1 MTLSGNTLALD
12 EEARISARRIFS
24 LIANE
29 LQQVEIEFERQ
40 ARSNVQVIAY
50 LGDYLRKSG
59 GKRVR
64 PALTIL
70 ANYAVGGEGGRYNSI
85 RMATVMEFLHT
96 ATLVHD
102 DIIDKADTRRNRPTV
117 NALYGNETA
126 VLMGDWLY
134 MSAFETSLAERSLP
148 ILDILTS
155 VTRKMTEGEILQLTL
170 LGRADVSEA
179 QYLDVLQRKTA
190 YLFSASCEIGGILG
204 GASETE
210 QRALREYGLNLGTA
224 FQLIDDLLDFT
235 STEAVLGKAS
245 GADLL
250 GGKVTLPL
258 IYLRDSNPSVL
269 EMVQRVL
276 RDGSYETVSQQELF
290 EALRSRDGRGSA
302 DGRGVD
308 GRGVDGLSS
317 TDDLG
322 STNGL
327 NSTNSVSSTEGFSRD
342 GTNSLSSTNALERA
356 RALADEYAENARA
369 ALDSLPDSEYCD
381 SLREL
386 PSYILNRDR

>member
-1 MTLSGNTLALD
+1 MTVSGNTLTLD
-12 EEARISARRIFS
+12 EEAKSSARRIFS

-70 ANYAVGGEGGRYNSI
+70 SNYAVGGEGGRYNSI

-155 VTRKMTEGEILQLTL
+155 VTRKMTEGELLQLTL
-170 LGRADVSEA
+170 LRQTDVSEA
-179 QYLDVLQRKTA
+179 QYLDVLKRKTA
-190 YLFSASCEIGGILG
+190 YLFSASCEIGAILG
-204 GASETE
+204 GATE
-210 QRALREYGLNLGTA
+210 EQQTALREYGLNLGTA

-235 STEAVLGKAS
+235 STEAALGKAA

-258 IYLRDSNPSVL
+258 IYWRETEPSAL
-269 EMVQRVL
+269 ETIRQIL
-276 RDGSYETVSQQELF
+276 DTSSYETTTQEEILS
-290 EALRSRDGRGSA
+290 ALKR
-302 DGRGVD
+302 
-308 GRGVDGLSS
+308 
-317 TDDLG
+317 
-322 STNGL
+322 
-327 NSTNSVSSTEGFSRD
+327 
-342 GTNSLSSTNALERA
+342 TNALERA
-356 RALADEYAENARA
+356 RNLADEYAENART
-369 ALDSLPDSEYCD
+369 ALEALPESDYCD
-381 SLREL
+381 SLIEL
-386 PSYILNRDR
+386 PTYVLNRDR

>member
-1 MTLSGNTLALD
+1 MTTSGNTIALD

-24 LIANE
+24 VIANE
-29 LQQVEIEFERQ
+29 LTQVELEFERQ
-40 ARSNVQVIAY
+40 AHSNVQVIDY
-50 LGDYLRKSG
+50 LGEYLRASG

-70 ANYAVGGEGGRYNSI
+70 ANYAVGGDGSRYNSI

-102 DIIDKADTRRNRPTV
+102 DIIDKADTRRKRPTV

-148 ILDILTS
+148 VLDILTS

-170 LGRADVSEA
+170 LGEADISEA
-179 QYLDVLQRKTA
+179 QYFDVLKRKTA
-190 YLFSASCEIGGILG
+190 YLFSASCEIGSILG
-204 GASETE
+204 GASEKQQT
-210 QRALREYGLNLGTA
+210 ALRDYGLYLGTA

-235 STEAVLGKAS
+235 SNEEALGKAA

-258 IYLRDSNPSVL
+258 IYLRDTEPNAR
-269 EMVQRVL
+269 EMVETVL
-276 RDGSYETVSQQELF
+276 REGKYSSVKPQDLLDAIE
-290 EALRSRDGRGSA
+290 RSG
-302 DGRGVD
+302 
-308 GRGVDGLSS
+308 
-317 TDDLG
+317 
-322 STNGL
+322 
-327 NSTNSVSSTEGFSRD
+327 
-342 GTNSLSSTNALERA
+342 ALEQARTRA
-356 RALADEYAENARA
+356 NEYAENACT
-369 ALDSLPDSEYCD
+369 ALEILPDSDYCE
-381 SLREL
+381 SLRAL
-386 PSYILNRDR
+386 PTYILNRDR

>member
-1 MTLSGNTLALD
+1 MTTSHTVTL
-12 EEARISARRIFS
+12 EQEATLSARRIFS
-24 LIANE
+24 VIANE

-50 LGDYLRKSG
+50 LGEYLRASG

-70 ANYAVGGEGGRYNSI
+70 SNSAVGGDGARYNSI

-102 DIIDKADTRRNRPTV
+102 DIIDKAETRRNRPTV

-155 VTRKMTEGEILQLTL
+155 VTRKMTEGELLQLTL
-170 LGRADVSEA
+170 LGHADISEG
-179 QYLDVLQRKTA
+179 QYLDVLKRKTA
-190 YLFSASCEIGGILG
+190 YLFSASCEIGAILG
-204 GASETE
+204 GASDKQQT
-210 QRALREYGLNLGTA
+210 ALRDYGLNLGTA
-224 FQLIDDLLDFT
+224 FQLVDDLLDFT
-235 STEAVLGKAS
+235 SSDVVLGKAA

-258 IYLRDSNPSVL
+258 IYLMTADASAAS
-269 EMVQRVL
+269 MVQRVL
-276 RDGSYETVSQQELF
+276 LDGNYSTVPQEDLRA
-290 EALRSRDGRGSA
+290 ALVRAGALDQARVIA
-302 DGRGVD
+302 DQ
-308 GRGVDGLSS
+308 
-317 TDDLG
+317 
-322 STNGL
+322 
-327 NSTNSVSSTEGFSRD
+327 
-342 GTNSLSSTNALERA
+342 
-356 RALADEYAENARA
+356 YAENARA
-369 ALDSLPDSEYCD
+369 ALDDLPESEYCD
-381 SLREL
+381 SLRAL
-386 PSYILNRDR
+386 PTYVLMRDR

>member
-1 MTLSGNTLALD
+1 MTLSGHTVALD

-64 PALTIL
+64 PALAIL
-70 ANYAVGGEGGRYNSI
+70 ANYAVGGEGSRYNSI

-155 VTRKMTEGEILQLTL
+155 VTRKMTEGEILQLAL
-170 LGRADVSEA
+170 LGHADVSEA
-179 QYLDVLQRKTA
+179 QYLDVLRRKTA
-190 YLFSASCEIGGILG
+190 YLFSASCEIGSILG
-204 GASETE
+204 GATE
-210 QRALREYGLNLGTA
+210 KQRTALRDYGLNLGTA

-235 STEAVLGKAS
+235 STEETLGKAS

-258 IYLRDSNPSVL
+258 IYLRESDPSVL
-269 EMVQRVL
+269 EMVQQVL
-276 RDGSYETVSQQELF
+276 HDGNYEKVSQEALF
-290 EALRSRDGRGSA
+290 EALSR
-302 DGRGVD
+302 
-308 GRGVDGLSS
+308 
-317 TDDLG
+317 TD
-322 STNGL
+322 
-327 NSTNSVSSTEGFSRD
+327 
-342 GTNSLSSTNALERA
+342 ALERA
-356 RALADEYAENARA
+356 RARADEYAENART
-369 ALDSLPDSEYCD
+369 ALEVLPESEYCD

-386 PSYILNRDR
+386 PTYILNRDR

>member
-1 MTLSGNTLALD
+1 MTTSGQTITLD

-24 LIANE
+24 IIANE
-29 LQQVEIEFERQ
+29 LTQVELEFERQ
-40 ARSNVQVIAY
+40 ARSSVQVINY
-50 LGDYLRKSG
+50 LGEYLRASG

-70 ANYAVGGEGGRYNSI
+70 ANYAVGGDGARYNSI

-102 DIIDKADTRRNRPTV
+102 DIIDKAATRRKRPTV

-155 VTRKMTEGEILQLTL
+155 VTRKMTEGELLQLTL
-170 LGRADVSEA
+170 LGDAEITEA
-179 QYLDVLQRKTA
+179 QYFDVLKRKTA
-190 YLFSASCEIGGILG
+190 YLFSASCEIGAILG
-204 GASETE
+204 GASEQQQT
-210 QRALREYGLNLGTA
+210 ALRDYGLNLGTA

-235 STEAVLGKAS
+235 SSEEALGKAA

-258 IYLRDSNPSVL
+258 IYLREAEPKSLD
-269 EMVQRVL
+269 MVQTVL
-276 RDGSYETVSQQELF
+276 REEKYGTVQQQ
-290 EALRSRDGRGSA
+290 
-302 DGRGVD
+302 
-308 GRGVDGLSS
+308 
-317 TDDLG
+317 DLLAVITRTG
-322 STNGL
+322 
-327 NSTNSVSSTEGFSRD
+327 
-342 GTNSLSSTNALERA
+342 ALEQA
-356 RALADEYAENARA
+356 RAKANEYAEAART
-369 ALDSLPDSEYCD
+369 ALDCLSDSEFCE
-381 SLREL
+381 SLRAL
-386 PSYILNRDR
+386 PTYILDRDR